1 MSEIAQVMN
10 TIPIDKQQILYD
22 KKQLTKENIKFIQSK
37 PRFGFG
43 YDKSTK
49 DIFTYDSDKIIQN
62 TVGLKRRVK
71 YNVTYHYGYDG
82 EQFRL

>member
-1 MSEIAQVMN
+1 LKTQGLTVDFKNKDTITFKALSDIAQVMN

-22 KKQLTKENIKFIQSK
+22 KKQLTKETIKFIQSK

-49 DIFTYDSDKIIQN
+49 GIFMTVIRLFKIQWA
-62 TVGLKRRVK
+62 
-71 YNVTYHYGYDG
+71 
-82 EQFRL
+82 